1 MLRPWVLAALA
12 AACAVVAVVIPRGPW
27 ADEIFVVEQLDISTS
42 IEVQIDDRRVVLHP
56 PEGYAIRGWGQ
67 SSDPAVDVTMI
78 GEGGPVHV
86 HIAPGRPSDGGRR
99 GVVVR
104 EIVDGASMSVFSRLP
119 DEIVQRMFD
128 ELEIT

>member
-1 MLRPWVLAALA
+1 VLAALA
-12 AACAVVAVVIPRGPW
+12 AACAVVAVAIPRGPW
-27 ADEIFVVEQLDISTS
+27 ADEIFVVDQLDVSTS

-56 PEGYAIRGWGQ
+56 PQGYAIRGWGQ
-67 SSDPAVDVTMI
+67 SNDSSVDVTMI
-78 GEGGPVHV
+78 GEGAPVYV
-86 HIAPGRPSDGGRR
+86 HIAPGRPSGGRR

-119 DEIVQRMFD
+119 DEVVQRMFD